1 LFHSYSVR
9 FNGHFPGAP
18 GLAGTRIS
26 NLDFIEAEDDGSGGD
41 SWSYKSCKAPVK
53 SSPPT
58 NQHPVFLQ
66 ADCPSCCPTN
76 SVKALSVLIQFL
88 GDLTGRLFAT
98 SAVYMCHVKGLCM
111 VMEATTQAD
120 SLMLEQYVDFLQG
133 MLFTQISQPIDYKIP
148 ASIKNHNELL
158 RCFAVIG

>member
-1 LFHSYSVR
+1 VVVTA
-9 FNGHFPGAP
+9 GAINRAK
-18 GLAGTRIS
+18 LQS
-26 NLDFIEAEDDGSGGD
+26 NHHHLQ
-41 SWSYKSCKAPVK
+41 
-53 SSPPT
+53 T
-58 NQHPVFLQ
+58 NTQFFLQ